1 MRSTPLFSDSL
12 RSELNPDVF
21 GSDVDMKADAES
33 LGESHQRL
41 DAGIVIS
48 GFEPSD
54 GRLMHPDLPG
64 QCALRDA
71 VVFSEFHKT
80 EGDGPCQRRALPGLA
95 ELRITKSLFERIACN
110 RAACG
115 PHLR

>member
-12 RSELNPDVF
+12 RGELNLDVF
-21 GSDVDMKADAES
+21 GSDVDVKVDAES

-54 GRLMHPDLPG
+54 GGLVHPELP
-64 QCALRDA
+64 
-71 VVFSEFHKT
+71 S
-80 EGDGPCQRRALPGLA
+80 
-95 ELRITKSLFERIACN
+95 
-110 RAACG
+110 
-115 PHLR
+115 